1 MDSLTNWF
9 QKTVIQTIW
18 YSKQHSWSLMHEYY
32 WSHHAY
38 VTRKASQRSKAK
50 FFNRPTTTTRVRNE
64 VVGCCLVGQ
73 RLEGLRTCG
82 VPTTGRI
89 KTTFFSAP
97 VYFLYSCIAYAEEK
111 TSNSK
116 VGYLRQMTR
125 YTYGYIVYLCSWSD
139 WFKEE
144 KTTKRVGHSR
154 VYCDHTRWHVV
165 HIFPRRASNA
175 ARKPMGSNNHTPL
188 WFYISSLF
196 FILLI
201 FLLPQTLSSRFRQ
214 CLIPYLRYF

>member
-18 YSKQHSWSLMHEYY
+18 YEYY

-38 VTRKASQRSKAK
+38 VTRKAPQRSKAK
-50 FFNRPTTTTRVRNE
+50 FFNRPFARQRKQEWETKLLPCWSTSGGAANLWCTHKSTTR
-64 VVGCCLVGQ
+64 
-73 RLEGLRTCG
+73 
-82 VPTTGRI
+82 RI

-97 VYFLYSCIAYAEEK
+97 VYFLYCIPYAEEK
-111 TSNSK
+111 TSK
-116 VGYLRQMTR
+116 VGYLCQMTR

-139 WFKEE
+139 WFIEE

-165 HIFPRRASNA
+165 HIFPRRLYASNA
-175 ARKPMGSNNHTPL
+175 ARKPMGSNNEQSHSPL
-188 WFYISSLF
+188 
-196 FILLI
+196 IL
-201 FLLPQTLSSRFRQ
+201 
-214 CLIPYLRYF
+214 Y